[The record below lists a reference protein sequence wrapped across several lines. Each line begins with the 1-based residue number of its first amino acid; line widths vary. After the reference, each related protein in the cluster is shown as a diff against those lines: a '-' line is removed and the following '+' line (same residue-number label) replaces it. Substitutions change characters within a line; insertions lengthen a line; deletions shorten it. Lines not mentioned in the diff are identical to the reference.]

1 MIKFKKHISIATLAL
16 LLLAVWGE
24 FVICFARGYGELWY
38 TVLVVAVVVSALSL
52 AAFFTKCKYLFVI
65 SSVLTILGAILL
77 IGFPAYVCY
86 LALICGALSLI
97 GETLLLAIYLKE
109 RRA

>member
-1 MIKFKKHISIATLAL
+1 MIKFKKHINIATLAL

-24 FVICFARGYGELWY
+24 LVICFARGYGELWY
-38 TVLVVAVVVSALSL
+38 TILVVAVVVSGLSI
-52 AAFFTKCKYLFVI
+52 AAFLTKCKYLYVVA
-65 SSVLTILGAILL
+65 SVLTILGVILL

-86 LALICGALSLI
+86 LALVCGVLSLA
-97 GETLLLAIYLKE
+97 GESLLLVIYLKE